1 MRSPK
6 TFSAHHIDTCKKF
19 FPNLKWSVYSFY
31 SPGAN
36 YGRYHGTLTTSPK
49 LIVDVIISDSQ
60 DCTTAEA
67 RILLGGF
74 NTGVVF
80 LSPPGRKGQGLDSAL
95 ENLQKLWKAFN
106 QQATKGASNI
116 KKVAKKSSAKK
127 AKIGTKLVKSKKK

>member
-116 KKVAKKSSAKK
+116 KKVAKKSPPQSSASSPK
-127 AKIGTKLVKSKKK
+127 TKRKR